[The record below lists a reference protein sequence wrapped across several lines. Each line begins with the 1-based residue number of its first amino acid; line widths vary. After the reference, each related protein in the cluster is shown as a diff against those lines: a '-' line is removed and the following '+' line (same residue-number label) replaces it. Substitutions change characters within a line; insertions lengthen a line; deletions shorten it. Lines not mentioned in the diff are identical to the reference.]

1 MSAKKIRAR
10 KVWISDE
17 IPGETVNNPDVTMCR
32 IEMVP
37 QLGDELYYLLHAAS
51 YDARVE
57 QVVDKLW
64 SENLIGSWESRK
76 NHPSN
81 VLARRLLASL
91 GLTRPASTRPAKG
104 GRKL

>member
-51 YDARVE
+51 YDAMVE
-57 QVVDKLW
+57 QVAQGIRAGNEFAPPADWRFLDKELKRTYYRQA
-64 SENLIGSWESRK
+64 E
-76 NHPSN
+76 
-81 VLARRLLASL
+81 AALASL
-91 GLTRPASTRPAKG
+91 GLTRPKTPKS
-104 GRKL
+104 

>member
-51 YDARVE
+51 YDAMVE
-57 QVVDKLW
+57 QVIASL
-64 SENLIGSWESRK
+64 SRASSGRYRK
-76 NHPSN
+76 KWREWWKADAIAALS
-81 VLARRLLASL
+81 SL
-91 GLTRPASTRPAKG
+91 GLTRPASTRPAKR
-104 GRKL
+104 GRDLL